1 MIDPTQDNLI
11 QPLSFNE
18 ILDNVKISKDHYFRV
33 LSKSKDEDL
42 KLHLEREPY
51 SCFSNNYLDVGLKA
65 LQTNLYIQPVSN
77 EYKAV
82 TYMCQYL
89 SKTEDPCSK
98 EMKQAAKEVFESNMH
113 HNDTMKTIA
122 KACLFC

>member
-1 MIDPTQDNLI
+1 
-11 QPLSFNE
+11 
-18 ILDNVKISKDHYFRV
+18 
-33 LSKSKDEDL
+33 
-42 KLHLEREPY
+42 
-51 SCFSNNYLDVGLKA
+51 
-65 LQTNLYIQPVSN
+65 
-77 EYKAV
+77 
-82 TYMCQYL
+82 MCQYL